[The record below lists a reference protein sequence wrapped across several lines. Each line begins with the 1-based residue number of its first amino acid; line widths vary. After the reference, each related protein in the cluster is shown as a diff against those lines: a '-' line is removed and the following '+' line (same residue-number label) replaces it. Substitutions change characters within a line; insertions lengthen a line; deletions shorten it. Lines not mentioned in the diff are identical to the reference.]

1 MLIVRDLRERGGVCK
16 GRGMN
21 TYGWFAQVLIAK
33 RLPPGDFVSADS
45 GEVSV
50 AAGSIHARA

>member
-1 MLIVRDLRERGGVCK
+1 MLIAQDLRGRVGVCK

-33 RLPPGDFVSADS
+33 RLRPGDFVSADS

-50 AAGSIHARA
+50 AAGSIHA